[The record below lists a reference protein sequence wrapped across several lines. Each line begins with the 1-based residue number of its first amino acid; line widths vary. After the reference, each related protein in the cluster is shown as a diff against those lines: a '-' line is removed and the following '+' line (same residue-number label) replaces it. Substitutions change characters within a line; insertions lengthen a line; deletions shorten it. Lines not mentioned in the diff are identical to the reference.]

1 MYLDHVTGR
10 VMIFDKIYEIYD
22 IRNEYWKNYYR
33 KLEGFLIDS
42 CGTRSDWF
50 S

>member
-10 VMIFDKIYEIYD
+10 VMIFDKIYD
-22 IRNEYWKNYYR
+22 IRNENWKTYYR

-42 CGTRSDWF
+42 WGTRSDWL